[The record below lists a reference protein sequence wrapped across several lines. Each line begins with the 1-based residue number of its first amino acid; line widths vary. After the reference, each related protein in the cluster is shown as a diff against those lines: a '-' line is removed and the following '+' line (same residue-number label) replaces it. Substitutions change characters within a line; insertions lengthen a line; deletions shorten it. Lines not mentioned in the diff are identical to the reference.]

1 MFTCSSLHGLITIHN
16 SIQFSVHQPTHQYKK
31 KKCDAV
37 VNKYIRC
44 DCRNE
49 LYSDML
55 QGESQLSRV
64 LVFFFKANSVF
75 HIKTID
81 AIHKR

>member
-1 MFTCSSLHGLITIHN
+1 MFTCSSQSTIP
-16 SIQFSVHQPTHQYKK
+16 FSFQYINQHINTRK

-37 VNKYIRC
+37 VNKCIRC